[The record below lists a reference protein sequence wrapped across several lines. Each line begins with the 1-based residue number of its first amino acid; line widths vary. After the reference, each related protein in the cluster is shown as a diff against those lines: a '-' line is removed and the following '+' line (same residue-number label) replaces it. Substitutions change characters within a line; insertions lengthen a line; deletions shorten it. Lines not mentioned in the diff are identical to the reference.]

1 MVADNT
7 LLTNSTTLHV
17 KDLERSKQW
26 YKEAFNFVVLRE
38 GSTDKYK
45 SAFIGM
51 ESNAPLGARAGVV
64 ELRQLNNADVKI
76 VNGNADPYKGFG
88 HLCVSVSNI
97 AAAQKE
103 LLSQKVEFKKKLED
117 GRQHNIAF
125 VLDPDQYWIELIE
138 NELNKQEDVY
148 DLSVNLMNHSMIR
161 VKDPKKSLD
170 FYRNVLGMKLF
181 TTREFPEAEFTLY
194 FLGYDYDADFVE
206 NESTILKNA
215 RRQSIIELTHNYG
228 TENDADF
235 KYYITAPEGQGQ
247 GQDQDEK
254 VVGFSHFSVSS
265 KDPKTFIASIGDNAN
280 WISKGESTGVLAD
293 PDGWQIEIHGYDF

>member
-1 MVADNT
+1 MVFDNT
-7 LLTNSTTLHV
+7 LLTNSTTLYV
-17 KDLERSKQW
+17 KDLEKSKKW
-26 YKEAFNFVVLRE
+26 YKDAFNMIVLRE
-38 GSTDKYK
+38 VSNEKYK
-45 SAFIGM
+45 AAFIGM
-51 ESNAPLGARAGVV
+51 ESLQPLGAREGVV
-64 ELRQLNNADVKI
+64 ELRQLNNSNVKI
-76 VNGNADPYKGFG
+76 INGNTDPYKGFG

-103 LLSQKVEFKKKLED
+103 LISQNVEFKKKLED

-138 NELNKQEDVY
+138 NELNKQDDVY

-194 FLGYDYDADFVE
+194 FLGYDYEKEFVE

-228 TENDADF
+228 TENDVDF
-235 KYYITAPEGQGQ
+235 AYYITGKE
-247 GQDQDEK
+247 DDNDNE
-254 VVGFSHFSVSS
+254 VIGFSHFSVSCKDS
-265 KDPKTFIASIGDNAN
+265 KAFINKIDGSVD
-280 WISKGESTGVLAD
+280 WVSKSETSGVIAD
-293 PDGWQIEIHGYDF
+293 PDGWRVEIHGYDF